1 MSEISCYQV
10 RLFIDRE
17 DAERLSAL
25 LSELYW
31 PPPDAV
37 GIFESEGG
45 RWQLDAYFLERPE
58 ERDIKNFLSAHG
70 LDNAAFLISS
80 IADTDWVALTQSR
93 LHPVRAG
100 KYLIHGSH
108 DRETVA
114 RNRWSIEID
123 AAQAF
128 GTAHHGS
135 THGCLEMLDI
145 LDKGDRFSNCLDLG
159 TGTGIL
165 AIVIARSWRAR
176 VLASD
181 NDPVATQTAEANARA
196 NDVSRYVTTVTATG
210 FAHREIRRRAP
221 YDLITANILARPLMA
236 LAPSASRATRPGSF
250 VILSGI
256 LGTQSARVAAAYRA
270 AGFTRHRKIMFGD
283 WVTLSLRRR

>member
-1 MSEISCYQV
+1 MSEASCYQV
-10 RLFIDRE
+10 RLFLDRE
-17 DAERLSAL
+17 DAERLSAV

-37 GIFESEGG
+37 GMFEADGG
-45 RWQLDAYFLERPE
+45 RWQLDAYFPDRPE
-58 ERDIKNFLSAHG
+58 ERDFRNFLAAHDLG
-70 LDNAAFLISS
+70 DSFFLISS

-100 KYLIHGSH
+100 KFLIHGSH
-108 DRETVA
+108 DRRTVA

-135 THGCLEMLDI
+135 TQGCLEMLDI
-145 LDKGDRFSNCLDLG
+145 LGKEERFANGLDLG
-159 TGTGIL
+159 TGTGVL
-165 AIVIARSWRAR
+165 AIVAARLWRAR

-181 NDPVATQTAEANARA
+181 IDPVATQTAEANVRA
-196 NDVSRYVTTVTATG
+196 NGVSRYVTSVTATG
-210 FAHREIRRRAP
+210 LAHREIRRRAP

-236 LAPSASRATRPGSF
+236 LAPPAARVTKSGSL
-250 VILSGI
+250 VVLSGI
-256 LGTQSARVAAAYRA
+256 IRAQSARVAAAYRA
-270 AGFTRHRKIMFGD
+270 AGFTRHRKITIGD